1 MKSSDPHLTWKFYY
15 GRIAVK
21 KNHMKSIISV
31 RKSENCFS
39 FSILHDFRPI
49 FKLISVLSPFFFYL
63 LFISLFCSLWIMIN
77 FTFETF
83 QSSDT
88 ICPEHE
94 GLIWKTNG
102 GWTGK
107 SQAFFRGFQII
118 LANTWYT
125 HLCFQLFCCLSAQN
139 WTLFPVRLVFDIW
152 YLTLI
157 FLYT

>member
-1 MKSSDPHLTWKFYY
+1 MGGLPSKKITWNPLSVSEKVRTVFLLAYFTISDQ
-15 GRIAVK
+15 
-21 KNHMKSIISV
+21 
-31 RKSENCFS
+31 FS
-39 FSILHDFRPI
+39 N
-49 FKLISVLSPFFFYL
+49 LSLFYL

-125 HLCFQLFCCLSAQN
+125 HPCFQLFCCLSAQN

-152 YLTLI
+152 YLILI